1 MSKLEE
7 KELQELKE
15 TISKPNQILIEIGA
29 RVVAYNSIDDLVNL
43 HKESIK
49 EQQEKVKEIE
59 DKYGKGS
66 LNIDTG
72 EITPLEEE

>member
-15 TISKPNQILIEIGA
+15 TLNKPNQILIEIGA

-43 HKESIK
+43 HKEAIK
-49 EQQEKVKEIE
+49 EQQDKMKEIE
-59 DKYGKGS
+59 DKHGKGS
-66 LNIDTG
+66 LDINTG

>member
-7 KELQELKE
+7 KELKELKE
-15 TISKPNQILIEIGA
+15 SLNKPNQFLVEIGA
-29 RVVAYNSIDDLVNL
+29 RVVAYNSINELVDL
-43 HKESIK
+43 HKESVK
-49 EQQEKVKEIE
+49 EQQEKMKEIE

-66 LNIDTG
+66 LNIETG

>member
-7 KELQELKE
+7 KELKELKE

-29 RVVAYNSIDDLVNL
+29 RVVAYNSIDELVNL

>member
-7 KELQELKE
+7 KELRES
-15 TISKPNQILIEIGA
+15 IAKPNQIATEIGL
-29 RVVAYNSIDDLVNL
+29 RYIAYHSLDKLVDAFN
-43 HKESIK
+43 EASK

-72 EITPLEEE
+72 EITPLEEK

>member
-7 KELQELKE
+7 KELQELKQ
-15 TISKPNQILIEIGA
+15 TISKPQQILSEIGA
-29 RVVAYNSIDDLVNL
+29 RVVAYNTIDELVIL
-43 HKESIK
+43 HKEALK
-49 EQQEKVKEIE
+49 EQQDKMKELE
-59 DKYGKGS
+59 DKHGKGS

>member
-7 KELQELKE
+7 KELKELKE
-15 TISKPNQILIEIGA
+15 TLNKPNQILIEIGA

-49 EQQEKVKEIE
+49 EQQEKMKEIE
-59 DKYGKGS
+59 DKHGKGQ
-66 LNIDTG
+66 IDISTG
-72 EITPLEEE
+72 EITPLNEE

>member
-15 TISKPNQILIEIGA
+15 TLNKPNQILIEIGA

-49 EQQEKVKEIE
+49 EQQEKMKEIE
-59 DKYGKGS
+59 DKHGKGS
-66 LNIDTG
+66 LDINTG